1 MPWDQTFWIETITQI
16 QSGLST
22 WLPAIL
28 SALLLLLV
36 GWLVARISQAVVVRL
51 LRKLGIDRLAERTG
65 IDRGL
70 TTIGVQNKLSYLL
83 ARTTYWLILI
93 FFILLAL
100 GALGL
105 TEVVTSTLN
114 SFFSFLPRLV
124 AATVI
129 FLIGAFIA
137 RIVGD
142 AITAATLQ
150 SNMSSGRIFGQAVRF
165 CILLVVVILSLNE
178 LGVQTT
184 ILTTIIIITVA
195 AVALGLAI
203 AFGLG
208 NRQLAHSI
216 MAGFHAREEFN
227 PGQTITIGDHTGR
240 LVSIGTTKTLLQTG
254 DGQISI
260 PNVVLLN
267 EMVQLSPEDENART
281 DEAQVVNE
289 SQEQP
294 DP

>member
-1 MPWDQTFWIETITQI
+1 MPWDQTYWIDTINQI
-16 QSGLST
+16 QSSLSS
-22 WLPAIL
+22 WLPALL
-28 SALLLLLV
+28 SALLLLLF
-36 GWLVARISQAVVVRL
+36 GWLVARISQAVVVHL
-51 LRKLGIDRLAERTG
+51 MRKLGIDRLAERTG

-70 TTIGVQNKLSYLL
+70 TTIGGQSNLSYLL

-114 SFFSFLPRLV
+114 SFFSFLPRLI

-129 FLIGAFIA
+129 FLVGAFIA

-142 AITAATLQ
+142 AITAATLK
-150 SNMSSGRIFGQAVRF
+150 SNMSSGRILGQAVRF
-165 CILLVVVILSLNE
+165 CLLLVVVILSLDE

-184 ILTTIIIITVA
+184 ILTTIIIVTVA

-227 PGQTITIGDHTGR
+227 PGQTLTIGDHTGY
-240 LVSIGTTKTLLQTG
+240 LVRIGTTKTLLQTSS
-254 DGQISI
+254 GQISI

-267 EMVQLSPEDENART
+267 EIVRYPPEDKNARM
-281 DEAQVVNE
+281 DEAQAAND

-294 DP
+294 DK